1 MKFEPRKKP
10 LRWHTS
16 SIQNGKQRASTQ
28 TDFLRDLRR
37 QLLTASNNLRKF
49 FTTLQ

>member
-1 MKFEPRKKP
+1 MKFVRRKKRP
-10 LRWHTS
+10 RWHTS
-16 SIQNGKQRASTQ
+16 LIQDGKLRASTQ